1 MKKLGLDKYNVV
13 QIKGKYGENLDLRRE
28 SYSLKIRSLKENM
41 NIEKLLVLKR
51 YKYDNKI
58 GSGFLPLR
66 QK

>member
-28 SYSLKIRSLKENM
+28 SYNLKIRSLKENM
-41 NIEKLLVLKR
+41 NIEMLLVLKR
-51 YKYDNKI
+51 YKYDNKT